1 MTSRTVSVKL
11 KDGSTQKHTFWY
23 SRYGQLVTVAQAG
36 YGWDKQ
42 YAYALGDVNA
52 ENLRIAD
59 VWLALDKAKSV
70 DDLVKAQSKYQ
81 GVPWVNTIA
90 ADDKGQALY
99 QDNSVVPHVTDQQQK
114 DCIPAGLP
122 AIVHSAAGIITLDG
136 SRSAC
141 AWGSDPDAVVRGIF
155 GPKNLPILK
164 RRDYV
169 QNSNDSYWMTNSKVP
184 ITGIPEI
191 VGDTN
196 TALGL
201 RTRYGLREINERLT
215 GSDGESGKGY
225 TIGLLRKMWSSADS
239 EGGLLLK
246 NQLADF
252 CATTPTVDIGGGK
265 IVDISAACPIVR
277 NWDASARLDS
287 KGDWLFTMWS
297 HFADDTFADKF
308 DPANPLTT
316 PNRLATTNANLV
328 ALGKAVQALRDR
340 GLPLDATTRQVQFL
354 ERRGVKIPVRGC
366 DTGCYAAIDASV
378 DPAADSKSSGIPIE
392 YGQVLYG
399 SSIVETIEL
408 TKKGP
413 KGGTILT
420 YSESENPDSKHS
432 GDQTKLF
439 SENGWVPLTFSE
451 KQILGNKDLK
461 TTTLSGR

>member
-1 MTSRTVSVKL
+1 MVLGNPHFPWYGGERFYQFQLTLPGKLDVQGASLYGVPVVNIGFNQHVAWSHTVSTAWRFTPFRLQLAPNDPTAYVVDGKTEKMTSTTVSVKSLEGGRL
-11 KDGSTQKHTFWY
+11 KTQKHTFWY
-23 SRYGQLVTVAQAG
+23 SRYGQLVTVSQAG
-36 YGWDKQ
+36 FGWDKQ

-52 ENLRIAD
+52 DNLRIAD

-70 DDLVKAQSKYQ
+70 GDLVKAQSKYQ

-141 AWGSDPDAVVRGIF
+141 AWGSDPDAVAKGIF
-155 GPKNLPILK
+155 GPKKLPVLK

-184 ITGIPEI
+184 ITGIPTI

-196 TALGL
+196 
-201 RTRYGLREINERLT
+201 
-215 GSDGESGKGY
+215 
-225 TIGLLRKMWSSADS
+225 
-239 EGGLLLK
+239 
-246 NQLADF
+246 
-252 CATTPTVDIGGGK
+252 
-265 IVDISAACPIVR
+265 
-277 NWDASARLDS
+277 
-287 KGDWLFTMWS
+287 
-297 HFADDTFADKF
+297 
-308 DPANPLTT
+308 
-316 PNRLATTNANLV
+316 V
-328 ALGKAVQALRDR
+328 ALGKAVQELRDR

-366 DTGCYAAIDASV
+366 DTGCYADIDGSV
-378 DPAADSKSSGIPIE
+378 DPAGDSKSSGIPIE

-439 SENGWVPLTFSE
+439 SENGWVPVTFTE

-461 TTTLSGR
+461 TTKLSGR